1 MQFSIILTRGRY
13 NRARIYSQDSENGDN
28 VEKIQMSGTTE
39 SKIYHDEL
47 CVTVIPENIIEAKA
61 LFA

>member
-13 NRARIYSQDSENGDN
+13 NRARIYSQDFENGDN
-28 VEKIQMSGTTE
+28 VEKIQMSGTTG